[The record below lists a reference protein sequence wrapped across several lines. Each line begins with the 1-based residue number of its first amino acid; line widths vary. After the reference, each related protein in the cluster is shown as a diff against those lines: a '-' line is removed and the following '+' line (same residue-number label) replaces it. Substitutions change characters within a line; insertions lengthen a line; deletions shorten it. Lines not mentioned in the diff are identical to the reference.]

1 MKKYFTSNAVIS
13 NSNKLWPWYW
23 VAIEM
28 KDKTGGEIVKG
39 GEAQELNSDIDIY
52 MEKIKTIR
60 RSHRAEE
67 VKSSDMAVRE

>member
-1 MKKYFTSNAVIS
+1 
-13 NSNKLWPWYW
+13 
-23 VAIEM
+23 M

-60 RSHRAEE
+60 RMHRAEE